1 VVFTALRRAVK
12 WQLAARNV
20 AEAVDAPKARRK
32 KIDALEP
39 ADAVRIL
46 NDVSGMDLE
55 MSVVLALGTGMRRGE
70 LLGLRWRD
78 IDLGAGVAR
87 ISQTV
92 QTDGSFSTPK
102 THRSD
107 RPVSLP
113 PFVVD
118 ALRKQRKEQNE
129 RRLVCGDAW
138 QDLDLVVD
146 RCDGLPMPPWYL
158 SPRFRAAT
166 TALGLDLNVHG
177 LRHGFATLALA
188 SGTDLKVTQGLMGHS
203 TYHITA
209 DLYHARL
216 RDGRPRRR
224 EALGRPPVPVAVDG
238 QVMGDSVIFGPT
250 MAERDGGPAT

>member
-146 RCDGLPMPPWYL
+146 RGDGLPMPPML
-158 SPRFRAAT
+158 FICRSDSERRPRPSASSSTSTACATASPRWPWPPAPTSRSRRA
-166 TALGLDLNVHG
+166 
-177 LRHGFATLALA
+177 
-188 SGTDLKVTQGLMGHS
+188 
-203 TYHITA
+203 
-209 DLYHARL
+209 
-216 RDGRPRRR
+216 
-224 EALGRPPVPVAVDG
+224 
-238 QVMGDSVIFGPT
+238 
-250 MAERDGGPAT
+250 